1 MNLKEKL
8 IQNSTFII
16 LDDYSFY
23 INNNNQHGKLF
34 LIDPYDT
41 ETLQIFFDSDLH
53 INPNKIDVYDVVT
66 KKKLSS
72 SYVMN
77 KYVVNIEPYRAIL
90 DINYFTR
97 KITECINN
105 RKSELIKMQSKET
118 PIIPLEEQFSI
129 ENEIQKIPGA
139 NYLQMTVLPLL
150 HNALSLCEMIRPQD
164 PIAFIASFMLSN
176 KAKARNLECIVK
188 EMPHGQ
194 FEQVNIDKQKGI
206 EEDSDDDVN
215 GDKDEM
221 NKRLY
226 EVNVVVK
233 GRNDEE
239 NNNDE
244 QGDRMEEALDV
255 DGNAKKEEND
265 INNNKRP
272 ETTSKKSRPNTKSD
286 RSRKKNKV

>member
-53 INPNKIDVYDVVT
+53 INPDKIDVYDVVT

-97 KITECINN
+97 KINECINN

-164 PIAFIASFMLSN
+164 PIAFIASFMLAN
-176 KAKARNLECIVK
+176 KAKARNLEYIVK

-215 GDKDEM
+215 DDKD
-221 NKRLY
+221 KRLY

-233 GRNDEE
+233 GTNDEE

-244 QGDRMEEALDV
+244 QGDRMEALD
-255 DGNAKKEEND
+255 DAKKEEND
-265 INNNKRP
+265 NNKRP
-272 ETTSKKSRPNTKSD
+272 ETTSKKSRPTTKSD
-286 RSRKKNKV
+286 RSRKKNKA

>member
-1 MNLKEKL
+1 
-8 IQNSTFII
+8 
-16 LDDYSFY
+16 
-23 INNNNQHGKLF
+23 
-34 LIDPYDT
+34 
-41 ETLQIFFDSDLH
+41 
-53 INPNKIDVYDVVT
+53 
-66 KKKLSS
+66 
-72 SYVMN
+72 MN

-188 EMPHGQ
+188 AL
-194 FEQVNIDKQKGI
+194 KKT
-206 EEDSDDDVN
+206 
-215 GDKDEM
+215 
-221 NKRLY
+221 
-226 EVNVVVK
+226 
-233 GRNDEE
+233 
-239 NNNDE
+239 
-244 QGDRMEEALDV
+244 RMMMLMV
-255 DGNAKKEEND
+255 IKMK
-265 INNNKRP
+265 
-272 ETTSKKSRPNTKSD
+272 
-286 RSRKKNKV
+286 

>member
-66 KKKLSS
+66 KKKLSPA
-72 SYVMN
+72 YVMN
-77 KYVVNIEPYRAIL
+77 KYIVNIEPYRAIL
-90 DINYFTR
+90 DINYFTN
-97 KITECINN
+97 KINECINN

-118 PIIPLEEQFSI
+118 PIIPLEEEFSI

-150 HNALSLCEMIRPQD
+150 HNALTLCEMIRPQD
-164 PIAFIASFMLSN
+164 PIAFIASFMLAN
-176 KAKARNLECIVK
+176 KTKARNLEHIIK
-188 EMPHGQ
+188 ELPQGR

-206 EEDSDDDVN
+206 EEDSDNED
-215 GDKDEM
+215 DKDEM
-221 NKRLY
+221 NKQVY

-233 GRNDEE
+233 GTIDVEE
-239 NNNDE
+239 NNDD
-244 QGDRMEEALDV
+244 QGERMDVLDDDV
-255 DGNAKKEEND
+255 KKEEND
-265 INNNKRP
+265 NNNNNKRP
-272 ETTSKKSRPNTKSD
+272 ETTSKKSRPNTKSEK
-286 RSRKKNKV
+286 SRKKNKA